1 MTVVAIIVGSAVI
14 VGLIFVYEKT
24 KTVNTAMPVEEERK
38 IEADFDEK
46 KKQEATRIAALD
58 QEELLADLSHHKRPG
73 G

>member
-1 MTVVAIIVGSAVI
+1 MTIVFIIVGSAVI

-58 QEELLADLSHHKRPG
+58 QEELLEHLNKRK
-73 G
+73 